1 MTIMANK
8 TLVLDNSLYD
18 YYRGVSL
25 REDPVLEELRKET
38 AGIRGAGMQ
47 IAPEQGQ
54 FMTLLARISGANKAL
69 EIGVYTGYSALCVAR
84 ALPSDGRLFA
94 CDVSREWT
102 TVARRYWERAG
113 VADKI
118 ELRLK
123 PASETLQEM
132 LDAGERGSVDFT
144 FIDADKENYVRYFE
158 HAFELSKPGA
168 LILVDNVLWNGKVAD
183 DTAHD
188 ADTVAIR
195 DLNAR
200 LHNDDRIELA
210 MLPLGDGL
218 TIAVKR

>member
-1 MTIMANK
+1 MANK

-54 FMTLLARISGANKAL
+54 FMNLLARISGANKAL

-144 FIDADKENYVRYFE
+144 FIDADKKNYVRYFE
-158 HAFELSKPGA
+158 LAFELSKPGA
-168 LILVDNVLWNGKVAD
+168 LILVDNVLWDGKVAND
-183 DTAHD
+183 AVLD

-200 LHNDDRIELA
+200 LHNDDRIDLA

>member
-54 FMTLLARISGANKAL
+54 FMNLLARISGANKAL

-144 FIDADKENYVRYFE
+144 FIDADKKNYVRYFE
-158 HAFELSKPGA
+158 LAFELSKPGA
-168 LILVDNVLWNGKVAD
+168 LILVDNVLWDGKVAND
-183 DTAHD
+183 AVLD

-200 LHNDDRIELA
+200 LHNDDRIDLA

>member
-1 MTIMANK
+1 MANK
-8 TLVLDNSLYD
+8 TLVLNNSLYD

-25 REDPVLEELRKET
+25 REDPLLEALRKET
-38 AGIRGAGMQ
+38 EGMRGAGMQ

-54 FMTLLARISGANKAL
+54 FMSLLVRISGVKKAL

-84 ALPSDGRLFA
+84 ALPPDGRIIA
-94 CDVSREWT
+94 CDVNREWT
-102 TVARRYWERAG
+102 NLARRYWERAG

-132 LDAGERGSVDFT
+132 LGAGERASVDFT

-158 HAFELSKPGA
+158 YALELSKPGA
-168 LILVDNVLWNGKVAD
+168 LILVDNVLWGGKVAN
-183 DTAHD
+183 DTVHD
-188 ADTVAIR
+188 TDTVAIR